1 MTTYD
6 AQIIADSLSPDG
18 VRLTTFYTVW
28 PHAVHKDF
36 MTHRVLGRNFES
48 FRAQPTEK
56 VIAAIRESPF
66 MPDVFAKRVAG
77 MGQGVDMDQDM
88 QATIRRLWQEHIERA
103 CELGDLLVENE
114 LAKQQANF
122 LLQDFAWITGV
133 VTATEWDNF
142 FALRTELKDDG
153 TPVARP
159 EVYKTAKLMRDLY
172 EASEPTQLED
182 GDLHL
187 PFVKDEE
194 IKGSFSDHPY
204 ETADDAWQ
212 MVSAGRCARISYGYF
227 LDAEHTQTLWDES
240 PQKGWQR
247 AEKLKTAGHMS
258 PFEHPAQPFS
268 GTHWDIVRSAQGYI
282 DDFPKGIL
290 PQAQI
295 DQMKASLEFSG
306 NLRGWVPVRKTIPGE
321 DNYAALQEQEATA

>member
-6 AQIIADSLSPDG
+6 AKIIADSMSPDG
-18 VRLTTFYTVW
+18 VRLTTYYTVW

-36 MTHRVLGRNFES
+36 MTHRALGRNFES

-66 MPDVFAKRVAG
+66 MPDVFAKRIAG

-88 QATIRRLWQEHIERA
+88 QATIRRMWGEQIERA

-159 EVYKTAKLMRDLY
+159 EVYKTAKLMKDLY
-172 EASEPTQLED
+172 ESSEPRQLEP
-182 GDLHL
+182 GEWHL
-187 PFVKDEE
+187 PFVSDEDME
-194 IKGSFSDHPY
+194 RYHIGNWPL
-204 ETADDAWQ
+204 
-212 MVSAGRCARISYGYF
+212 VSAGRCARISYGFY
-227 LDAEHTQTLWDES
+227 LNPEKTQTLWDEQ
-240 PQKGWQR
+240 PEKGIER
-247 AEKLKTAGHMS
+247 ARKLQTAGHMS
-258 PFEHPAQPFS
+258 PFEHPCRPMTKDDILDTHGLLGAKISVPLSDVIQTGGWLETGIPVQPDLSKF
-268 GTHWDIVRSAQGYI
+268 WC
-282 DDFPKGIL
+282 
-290 PQAQI
+290 
-295 DQMKASLEFSG
+295 G
-306 NLRGWVPVRKTIPGE
+306 NVRGWVQIRKTIPGE
-321 DNYAALQEQEATA
+321 DNYATLQEQAATV

>member
-77 MGQGVDMDQDM
+77 MGQGADMDQDM
-88 QATIRRLWQEHIERA
+88 QATLRRLWQEQIENA
-103 CELGDLLVENE
+103 CKLGDLLVENE

-142 FALRTELKDDG
+142 FALRTETRADG
-153 TPVARP
+153 TPIARP

-172 EASEPTQLED
+172 EASEPTQLEP
-182 GDLHL
+182 GEWHL
-187 PFVKDEE
+187 PFVKDETDE
-194 IKGSFSDHPY
+194 SW
-204 ETADDAWQ
+204 A

-227 LDAEHTQTLWDES
+227 LDAEKTQTLWDEE
-240 PQKGWQR
+240 PQKGVDR
-247 AEKLKTAGHMS
+247 AERLKGNGHMS

-268 GTHWDIVRSAQGYI
+268 ADRWRLINHVKNSISTPLFDGVSQPER
-282 DDFPKGIL
+282 
-290 PQAQI
+290 
-295 DQMKASLEFSG
+295 DQMAISLEFSG
-306 NLRGWVPVRKTIPGE
+306 NLRGWVPVRKLIAHE
-321 DNYAALQEQEATA
+321 DNYAELQKFATVA